1 MKSPPHRYPD
11 YDVLDKRD
19 SPSWDDI
26 TRRVVSD
33 RLDPP
38 ARQFLD
44 DRCWDVLL
52 ALCDTVVPQPER
64 DPPIPL
70 APWIDAALMQDRT
83 TGTRYANLPPMRE
96 AWLRG
101 LAAIDAEAEFRKGRR
116 FCQLAQDEREALLKA
131 VDCEE
136 VSVPEWDDLP
146 PRRLFREVLANEIVR
161 VYYSHPA
168 AWSEIGFGGPASPRG
183 YVRLGP
189 NRRDSWEA
197 EEAPDAHGSVE
208 P

>member
-1 MKSPPHRYPD
+1 MKPPRHYEG

-19 SPSWDDI
+19 STSWDDI
-26 TRRVVSD
+26 TRRVVFG
-33 RLDPP
+33 RMNPP
-38 ARQFLD
+38 TRRFLD
-44 DRCWDVLL
+44 ERRWDVLL

-64 DPPIPL
+64 DPPIPV
-70 APWIDAALMQDRT
+70 AAWIDAALMQNRT

-96 AWLRG
+96 AWLHG
-101 LAAIDAEAEFRKGRR
+101 LEALDAEAALCQGRR
-116 FCQLAQDEREALLKA
+116 FGLLALDEREALLKA
-131 VDCEE
+131 VDRDD
-136 VSVPEWDDLP
+136 VKAPEWDGVP
-146 PRRLFREVLANEIVR
+146 PRRLFREVLANVIVR

-197 EEAPDAHGSVE
+197 EAADDAQGSVE

>member
-1 MKSPPHRYPD
+1 MKPPHRYPG

-19 SPSWDDI
+19 STSWDDI
-26 TRRVVSD
+26 TRRVVSG
-33 RLDPP
+33 RLNPP

-44 DRCWDVLL
+44 DQCWDVLL

-64 DPPIPL
+64 DPPIPV
-70 APWIDAALMQDRT
+70 AAWIDAALMQNRA
-83 TGTRYANLPPMRE
+83 TGTRYANLPPMRK
-96 AWLRG
+96 AWLQG
-101 LAAIDAEAEFRKGRR
+101 LAALDAEAELCHGRR

-131 VDCEE
+131 VDRED
-136 VSVPEWDDLP
+136 VNAPEWGGLP
-146 PRRLFREVLANEIVR
+146 PRRLFREVLANEILR

-183 YVRLGP
+183 YVRLAP
-189 NRRDSWEA
+189 NRRDAWEA
-197 EEAPDAHGSVE
+197 EEAPDAQRSVE